1 MNLKFSKN
9 KYNVYQVDDGY
20 IIQNIDIKGFAH
32 THVNNYKTCL
42 WLIELSINKKCPYD
56 IPRYLIIS
64 LIKIND
70 DSKYLT
76 KLYEILK
83 KKSTKKEKYYN
94 SKKRG

>member
-9 KYNVYQVDDGY
+9 NYNVYQLDDGY
-20 IIQNIDIKGFAH
+20 IIQNIYIEGFAH

-42 WLIELSINKKCPYD
+42 WLIELSVNKKCPYD
-56 IPRYLIIS
+56 IPRYLLIS
-64 LIKIND
+64 LIRIND
-70 DSKYLT
+70 DSKYLA

-94 SKKRG
+94 RKKRS